1 MAISVQKKS
10 LNDALAA
17 ITLVSDFHRFF
28 IYYIDFPN
36 CENVYNDM
44 FTRANRKSEKQ
55 VNREIDRYH
64 QKSLLNFLIILNIYF
79 KLIYY
84 LRLIYYITIR

>member
-1 MAISVQKKS
+1 M
-10 LNDALAA
+10 
-17 ITLVSDFHRFF
+17 TLQDQIV
-28 IYYIDFPN
+28 
-36 CENVYNDM
+36 
-44 FTRANRKSEKQ
+44 KQ